1 MNAPATPV
9 AALNAETF
17 AERLRTG
24 IGLRIGP
31 FDFRI
36 TIGLRDVA
44 IALHSLYRDYPVID
58 DERVFHG
65 HVSLR
70 EARLRRPGAPRRVRF
85 LVDGRAPHDD
95 RPAAH
100 ALAVLEWGLNL
111 VVALR
116 FHGFLMLHAAV
127 LERDGRAL
135 VMPAMPGHGK
145 TTLCAALA
153 HRGWRLLSDEFGL
166 VRPGTAD
173 FVPFPRPMPLKNE
186 SIDVLRA
193 FAPGAFF
200 GPRIEA
206 TAKGDIVHLR
216 APSDSVERAGE
227 TARAAW
233 IVFPRWAAGATLSLE
248 SVPADQAFFSLAT
261 NAFNYE
267 LLGESAF
274 ETVRTIV
281 GASRRLRL
289 RYSSLDEAVRAL
301 NALEAPVD
309 TREPVD
315 A

>member
-1 MNAPATPV
+1 VNALAAT
-9 AALNAETF
+9 LTTLDAETF
-17 AERLRTG
+17 TERLRSG
-24 IGLRIGP
+24 LGLRIGP

-36 TIGLRDVA
+36 SVGLREPA
-44 IALHSLYRDYPVID
+44 RTLHSLYRDYPLID

-65 HVSLR
+65 HVSLQPTP
-70 EARLRRPGAPRRVRF
+70 LRRPGSPRRVRF
-85 LVDGRAPHDD
+85 RVDGRAPHEDS
-95 RPAAH
+95 PATH

-111 VVALR
+111 VVAFR

-153 HRGWRLLSDEFGL
+153 HRGWRLLSDEFGI
-166 VRPGTAD
+166 VRPGTND

-193 FAPGAFF
+193 FAPDAFF

-216 APSDSVERAGE
+216 APSDSVTRASE
-227 TARAAW
+227 MARAAW
-233 IVFPRWAAGATLSLE
+233 IVFPRWIAGAALSLE
-248 SVPADQAFFSLAT
+248 PVPADQAFFSLAT

-267 LLGESAF
+267 LLGEPAF

-281 GASRRLRL
+281 GTSRRLRL
-289 RYSSLDEAVRAL
+289 RYSSLDEAVEAL
-301 NALEAPVD
+301 DALE
-309 TREPVD
+309 EPVD

>member
-1 MNAPATPV
+1 MIAT
-9 AALNAETF
+9 LDAEAFT
-17 AERLRTG
+17 ERLRCG

-36 TIGLRDVA
+36 TVGLRAPAVA
-44 IALHSLYRDYPVID
+44 FHSLYRHYPVID
-58 DERVFHG
+58 DEGVFHG
-65 HVSLR
+65 HVSLEETPPR
-70 EARLRRPGAPRRVRF
+70 WPGSPRRVRF
-85 LVDGRAPHDD
+85 RVDGRSPHED

-153 HRGWRLLSDEFGL
+153 HHGWRLLSDEFGL
-166 VRPGTAD
+166 VRPGTMN
-173 FVPFPRPMPLKNE
+173 FIPFPRPMPLKNE

-193 FAPGAFF
+193 FAPDAFF

-206 TAKGDIVHLR
+206 TQKGDVVHLR

-233 IVFPRWAAGATLSLE
+233 IVFPRWTAGAALSLE
-248 SVPADQAFFSLAT
+248 PVAGDQAFFSLAM

-267 LLGESAF
+267 RLGEPAF
-274 ETVRTIV
+274 ETVKAIV

-289 RYSSLDEAVRAL
+289 RYSSLEEAIDAL
-301 NALEAPVD
+301 DSL
-309 TREPVD
+309 REPAD
-315 A
+315 G

>member
-1 MNAPATPV
+1 MNDV
-9 AALNAETF
+9 AATVATIDAETF
-17 AERLRTG
+17 VERIRGGL
-24 IGLRIGP
+24 GLRIGP
-31 FDFRI
+31 FDLRM
-36 TIGLRDVA
+36 TVGLREPA
-44 IALHSLYRDYPVID
+44 RALHALYRNYPLVD

-65 HVSLR
+65 HVSLC
-70 EARLRRPGAPRRVRF
+70 EAPLRGPGSARRVRF
-85 LVDGRAPHDD
+85 RVDGRAPHED

-166 VRPGTAD
+166 VRPGTMD

-193 FAPGAFF
+193 FAPDAFF

-216 APSDSVERAGE
+216 APSDSVARASE

-233 IVFPRWAAGATLSLE
+233 IVFPRWAADAALE
-248 SVPADQAFFSLAT
+248 LEPVPADRAFFSLAT

-267 LLGESAF
+267 LLGEPAF
-274 ETVRTIV
+274 DTVKKIV
-281 GASRRLRL
+281 GASRRMRL
-289 RYSSLDEAVRAL
+289 RYSSLDEAVE
-301 NALEAPVD
+301 ALEALV
-309 TREPVD
+309 EPVD